1 MTSYQTKIANSRPTA
16 QAIYSKS
23 EQLLNTTGT
32 IDVFEYPTQTFDS
45 CNWLIMV
52 SGSDYLQIWGVQL
65 IRGRIQQYVVS
76 YGMITHHFYM
86 FGIVDRMR

>member
-1 MTSYQTKIANSRPTA
+1 
-16 QAIYSKS
+16 
-23 EQLLNTTGT
+23 
-32 IDVFEYPTQTFDS
+32 
-45 CNWLIMV
+45 MV

-76 YGMITHHFYM
+76 YGMITHHFDM